1 MALRVGSVGC
11 TQSAITMFVHAGQLD
26 GPQAVG
32 SAISLAVQ
40 GMTQAILF
48 STHDA

>member
-1 MALRVGSVGC
+1 MALRVGSVSC
-11 TQSAITMFVHAGQLD
+11 TRSAIATFVHAGQLD

-32 SAISLAVQ
+32 GAILLAVQ

-48 STHDA
+48 GARDA